1 MSEDQVDWLEEE
13 LSTSMAQLPDDDKL
27 LQVSQMVREMMEYDD
42 LEKDYTERAKQ
53 AGKRKRYYSEK
64 AIPEALSALGL
75 SGVTLDDGRKVTV
88 TPEVYVDLNEENRG
102 AAFQWM
108 EDEGYGDLI
117 KTQVACTFGRGERE
131 HAQEVADL
139 LSAAGY
145 QAESKDTVHYQ
156 TLRAWAKDLL
166 TQGVLLP
173 DFFNAYLG
181 SKTRVK

>member
-1 MSEDQVDWLEEE
+1 MNEQVDWLEEE
-13 LSTSMAQLPDDDKL
+13 LSSSMALLPDDDKL
-27 LQVSQMVREMMEYDD
+27 LQVSQMVREMLDYEAR
-42 LEKDYTERAKQ
+42 EKDLTEEAKQ
-53 AGKRKRYYSEK
+53 AAKRKRFYSEK

-88 TPEVYVDLNEENRG
+88 TPEVYVDIREENREE
-102 AAFQWM
+102 AYQWM
-108 EDEGYGDLI
+108 ENEGYSDLI
-117 KTQVACTFGRGERE
+117 KTQVACVFGRGERSQ
-131 HAQEVADL
+131 AQEVADL

-173 DFFNAYLG
+173 ECFNAYLG

>member
-27 LQVSQMVREMMEYDD
+27 LQVSQMVREMLDYEAR
-42 LEKDYTERAKQ
+42 EKELTEEAKQ
-53 AGKRKRYYSEK
+53 AAKRKRYYSEK

-88 TPEVYVDLNEENRG
+88 TPEIYVDIREENRD
-102 AAFQWM
+102 AAYQWM
-108 EDEGYGDLI
+108 ESEGFGDLI
-117 KTQVACTFGRGERE
+117 KTAVSCTFGRGERE

-166 TQGVLLP
+166 TQGVILP
-173 DFFNAYLG
+173 DFFGAFLG

>member
-1 MSEDQVDWLEEE
+1 
-13 LSTSMAQLPDDDKL
+13 MAQLPDDDKL
-27 LQVSQMVREMMEYDD
+27 LQVSQMVREMLDYEAR
-42 LEKDYTERAKQ
+42 EKELTEEAKQ

-75 SGVTLDDGRKVTV
+75 SGVTLDDGRKVEV
-88 TPEVYVDLNEENRG
+88 KPEIFVDIKEENR
-102 AAFQWM
+102 AVAHQWM
-108 EDEGYGDLI
+108 ESEGYGDLI
-117 KTQVACTFGRGERE
+117 RTVISCNFGRGERS
-131 HAQEVADL
+131 HAQAVADL

-166 TQGVLLP
+166 MQGILLP
-173 DFFNAYLG
+173 DFFGAFLG

>member
-1 MSEDQVDWLEEE
+1 
-13 LSTSMAQLPDDDKL
+13 MALLPDDDKL
-27 LQVSQMVREMMEYDD
+27 LQVSQMVREMLDYEAR
-42 LEKDYTERAKQ
+42 EKELTEEAKQ

-88 TPEVYVDLNEENRG
+88 TPEIYLDLREENREE
-102 AAFQWM
+102 AYRWM
-108 EDEGYGDLI
+108 ESQGYSDLI
-117 KTQVACTFGRGERE
+117 KTQISCTFGRGERD
-131 HAQEVADL
+131 HAQDVADL

-166 TQGVLLP
+166 TQGILLP
-173 DFFNAYLG
+173 DVFNSYLG
-181 SKTRVK
+181 SKTRIK

>member
-13 LSTSMAQLPDDDKL
+13 LSSAMANLPDDDKL
-27 LQVSQMVREMMEYDD
+27 LQVSQMVREMRDYEAR
-42 LEKDYTERAKQ
+42 EKELIEEAKQ

-88 TPEVYVDLNEENRG
+88 TPEVYVDLTEASKP

-108 EDEGYGDLI
+108 EEQGFGDLI
-117 KTQVACTFGRGERE
+117 NTQVACTFGRGERS

-145 QAESKDTVHYQ
+145 QTESKDTVHYQ

-173 DFFNAYLG
+173 DFFNAFLG

>member
-1 MSEDQVDWLEEE
+1 MNEQFDWLEEE
-13 LSTSMAQLPDDDKL
+13 LSSAMADLPDDDKL
-27 LQVSQMVREMMEYDD
+27 LQVSQMVREMLGYEEQERDF
-42 LEKDYTERAKQ
+42 TEQAKQ
-53 AGKRKRYYSEK
+53 AGKRKRFYSER

-88 TPEVYVDLNEENRG
+88 TPEVYVDLKEENKPE
-102 AAFQWM
+102 AFRWM

-139 LSAAGY
+139 LSAAGFET
-145 QAESKDTVHYQ
+145 ESKETVHYQ
-156 TLRAWAKDLL
+156 TMKAWAKDLL

-173 DFFNAYLG
+173 ECFNAFLG

>member
-1 MSEDQVDWLEEE
+1 MDEQVDWLEEE
-13 LSTSMAQLPDDDKL
+13 LSASMALLPDDDKL
-27 LQVSQMVREMMEYDD
+27 LQVSQMVREMLEYDD

-75 SGVTLDDGRKVTV
+75 SGVTLDDGRKVEV
-88 TPEVYVDLNEENRG
+88 KPEIYVDLTEENRP

-108 EDEGYGDLI
+108 EKQGFGDLI
-117 KTQVACTFGRGERE
+117 KTQVACVFGRGERE
-131 HAQEVADL
+131 HAQAVADL

-173 DFFNAYLG
+173 DFFNAFLG